1 MSVVA
6 SWCRFPVEARGIRRE
21 NADQDR
27 SAAMPSTSSPSPVP
41 DRPVSAVE
49 APAQGVPRSR
59 EADRALALPRGL
71 LVLLSMAGVVVA
83 VAGLRSAS
91 GIVGPAFLAL
101 MIVIT
106 IHPLLAWLQRHR
118 VPGWLAVFLT
128 MLVAYTS
135 LVALAAA
142 LVFSVARLATLLPS
156 YQPQFTSLVD
166 QFTRWLDERG
176 VTQEQ
181 INAAVSQFDL
191 NSLVG
196 VLQRVVTGATS
207 VVSDLAFILA
217 LLFFLIL
224 DSSSFPRRLAAA
236 AAQRP
241 HLVEA
246 LTGFAGATRQYIVVS
261 TVFGLIVALVD
272 VAALYWLDVPLPW
285 LWGLLS
291 FITNYIPN
299 IGFVLGLIPPALLAL
314 LQGGVRQAV
323 LVIVA
328 YSVINV
334 MIQSLLQPKFVG
346 DAVGL
351 SVTLTF
357 LSLVFWTF
365 VIGPLGALLAVPLS
379 LFVKALLVDADPDSR
394 WLDPLIAPS
403 QQGDGD
409 GPGREG

>member
-1 MSVVA
+1 
-6 SWCRFPVEARGIRRE
+6 
-21 NADQDR
+21 
-27 SAAMPSTSSPSPVP
+27 MPSTSSPSPEP

-49 APAQGVPRSR
+49 ARAPGASRSR

-71 LVLLSMAGVVVA
+71 LVLLSIAGVVVA

-128 MLVAYTS
+128 MLVAYAS

-166 QFTRWLDERG
+166 QFTRWLGERG

-196 VLQRVVTGATS
+196 VLQRVVTGATG

-224 DSSSFPRRLAAA
+224 DSSSFPHRLAAA

-246 LTGFAGATRQYIVVS
+246 LTGFARATRQYIVVS

-285 LWGLLS
+285 LWGLLA

-323 LVIVA
+323 LVVVA

-365 VIGPLGALLAVPLS
+365 VIGPLGALLAIPLS

-403 QQGDGD
+403 RQGDGD
-409 GPGREG
+409 RPGREG

>member
-1 MSVVA
+1 
-6 SWCRFPVEARGIRRE
+6 
-21 NADQDR
+21 
-27 SAAMPSTSSPSPVP
+27 MPSTSSPSPEP

-49 APAQGVPRSR
+49 ARALGAPRSR
-59 EADRALALPRGL
+59 EAGRALALPRGL

-118 VPGWLAVFLT
+118 LPGWLAVVLT
-128 MLVAYTS
+128 MLVAYVS

-166 QFTRWLDERG
+166 QFTSWLGERG

-191 NSLVG
+191 SSLVG
-196 VLQRVVTGATS
+196 VLQRLVTGATS

-246 LTGFAGATRQYIVVS
+246 LTGFAGATRQYVVVS

-299 IGFVLGLIPPALLAL
+299 IGFVLGLLPPALLAL

-323 LVIVA
+323 LVVVA

-334 MIQSLLQPKFVG
+334 VIQSLIQPKFVG

-403 QQGDGD
+403 RQGDGD
-409 GPGREG
+409 RPGREG

>member
-1 MSVVA
+1 
-6 SWCRFPVEARGIRRE
+6 
-21 NADQDR
+21 
-27 SAAMPSTSSPSPVP
+27 
-41 DRPVSAVE
+41 
-49 APAQGVPRSR
+49 
-59 EADRALALPRGL
+59 
-71 LVLLSMAGVVVA
+71 VLG
-83 VAGLRSAS
+83 
-91 GIVGPAFLAL
+91 
-101 MIVIT
+101 
-106 IHPLLAWLQRHR
+106 
-118 VPGWLAVFLT
+118 
-128 MLVAYTS
+128 
-135 LVALAAA
+135 
-142 LVFSVARLATLLPS
+142 
-156 YQPQFTSLVD
+156 
-166 QFTRWLDERG
+166 ERG

-196 VLQRVVTGATS
+196 VLQRVVTGATG

-224 DSSSFPRRLAAA
+224 DSSSFPHRLAAA

-246 LTGFAGATRQYIVVS
+246 LTGFARATRQYIVVS

-285 LWGLLS
+285 LWGLLA

-323 LVIVA
+323 LVVVA

-365 VIGPLGALLAVPLS
+365 VIGPLGALLAIPLS

-403 QQGDGD
+403 RQGDGD
-409 GPGREG
+409 RPGREG

>member
-1 MSVVA
+1 
-6 SWCRFPVEARGIRRE
+6 
-21 NADQDR
+21 
-27 SAAMPSTSSPSPVP
+27 MPSTSSPSPEP

-49 APAQGVPRSR
+49 ARALGAPRSR

-71 LVLLSMAGVVVA
+71 LVLLSMAGAVVA
-83 VAGLRSAS
+83 VAGLRSAF

-118 VPGWLAVFLT
+118 LPGWLAVVLT
-128 MLVAYTS
+128 MLVAYVS

-156 YQPQFTSLVD
+156 YEPQFTSLID
-166 QFTRWLDERG
+166 QFTRWLGELG

-191 NSLVG
+191 NSLIG
-196 VLQRVVTGATS
+196 VLQRVLTGATS

-241 HLVEA
+241 QLVEA
-246 LTGFAGATRQYIVVS
+246 LTGFAGATRQYVVVS

-299 IGFVLGLIPPALLAL
+299 IGFVLGLLPPALLAL

-334 MIQSLLQPKFVG
+334 IIQSLIQPKFVG

-351 SVTLTF
+351 SVTLTL

-394 WLDPLIAPS
+394 WLDLLIAPG
-403 QQGDGD
+403 QQADGD
-409 GPGREG
+409 GPGREGRGEG

>member
-1 MSVVA
+1 
-6 SWCRFPVEARGIRRE
+6 
-21 NADQDR
+21 
-27 SAAMPSTSSPSPVP
+27 MPSTPSPSPEP
-41 DRPVSAVE
+41 DRPVSAMD
-49 APAQGVPRSR
+49 APAPGAPRPR

-118 VPGWLAVFLT
+118 VPGWLAVVLT

-156 YQPQFTSLVD
+156 YQPQFTNLID
-166 QFTRWLDERG
+166 QFTERLGELG

-181 INAAVSQFDL
+181 INAAVNQVDL

-246 LTGFAGATRQYIVVS
+246 LTGFAGATRQYVVVS

-272 VAALYWLDVPLPW
+272 VAALYWLDVSLPW

-299 IGFVLGLIPPALLAL
+299 IGFVLGLLPPALLAL

-323 LVIVA
+323 LVVVA

-334 MIQSLLQPKFVG
+334 VIQSLIQPKFVG

-394 WLDPLIAPS
+394 WLDPLIAPG

-409 GPGREG
+409 GPGREDRGET

>member
-1 MSVVA
+1 LQ
-6 SWCRFPVEARGIRRE
+6 RPARPG
-21 NADQDR
+21 A
-27 SAAMPSTSSPSPVP
+27 
-41 DRPVSAVE
+41 
-49 APAQGVPRSR
+49 
-59 EADRALALPRGL
+59 
-71 LVLLSMAGVVVA
+71 
-83 VAGLRSAS
+83 
-91 GIVGPAFLAL
+91 VGPWRSSWPSAPPP
-101 MIVIT
+101 T
-106 IHPLLAWLQRHR
+106 
-118 VPGWLAVFLT
+118 
-128 MLVAYTS
+128 
-135 LVALAAA
+135 
-142 LVFSVARLATLLPS
+142 S

-166 QFTRWLDERG
+166 QFTRWLGERG

-196 VLQRVVTGATS
+196 VLQRVVTGATG

-236 AAQRP
+236 AQRP

-246 LTGFAGATRQYIVVS
+246 LTGFAGATRQYVVVS

-334 MIQSLLQPKFVG
+334 VIQSLLQPKFVG

-365 VIGPLGALLAVPLS
+365 VIGPLGALLAIPLS

-394 WLDPLIAPS
+394 WLDPLITPS
-403 QQGDGD
+403 RQGDGD
-409 GPGREG
+409 GSGREGGGEA

>member
-1 MSVVA
+1 
-6 SWCRFPVEARGIRRE
+6 
-21 NADQDR
+21 
-27 SAAMPSTSSPSPVP
+27 
-41 DRPVSAVE
+41 
-49 APAQGVPRSR
+49 
-59 EADRALALPRGL
+59 
-71 LVLLSMAGVVVA
+71 
-83 VAGLRSAS
+83 
-91 GIVGPAFLAL
+91 
-101 MIVIT
+101 
-106 IHPLLAWLQRHR
+106 
-118 VPGWLAVFLT
+118 
-128 MLVAYTS
+128 
-135 LVALAAA
+135 
-142 LVFSVARLATLLPS
+142 LVFSVARLASLLPS
-156 YQPQFTSLVD
+156 YQAQFTSLVD
-166 QFTRWLDERG
+166 QFTRWLGERG

-196 VLQRVVTGATS
+196 VLQRVVTGATG

-241 HLVEA
+241 QLVEA
-246 LTGFAGATRQYIVVS
+246 LTGFAGATRQYVVVS

-285 LWGLLS
+285 LWGLLA

-323 LVIVA
+323 LVMVA
-328 YSVINV
+328 YSVINFL
-334 MIQSLLQPKFVG
+334 IQSLLQPKFVG

-379 LFVKALLVDADPDSR
+379 LFVKALLVDADPDGR
-394 WLDPLIAPS
+394 WLDPLIAPGR
-403 QQGDGD
+403 QGDGD
-409 GPGREG
+409 GSGREDRGEA

>member
-1 MSVVA
+1 
-6 SWCRFPVEARGIRRE
+6 
-21 NADQDR
+21 
-27 SAAMPSTSSPSPVP
+27 MPSTPSPSPEP
-41 DRPVSAVE
+41 DRLVSAVE
-49 APAQGVPRSR
+49 APAQGAPRSR
-59 EADRALALPRGL
+59 EADRALVLPRGL

-118 VPGWLAVFLT
+118 VPGWLAVVLT

-166 QFTRWLDERG
+166 QFTRWLAEHG

-196 VLQRVVTGATS
+196 VLQRLVTGATS

-246 LTGFAGATRQYIVVS
+246 LTGFAGATRQYVVVS

-299 IGFVLGLIPPALLAL
+299 IGFVLA
-314 LQGGVRQAV
+314 
-323 LVIVA
+323 
-328 YSVINV
+328 
-334 MIQSLLQPKFVG
+334 
-346 DAVGL
+346 
-351 SVTLTF
+351 
-357 LSLVFWTF
+357 W
-365 VIGPLGALLAVPLS
+365 
-379 LFVKALLVDADPDSR
+379 SR
-394 WLDPLIAPS
+394 RPCWRCCRA
-403 QQGDGD
+403 G
-409 GPGREG
+409 

>member
-1 MSVVA
+1 
-6 SWCRFPVEARGIRRE
+6 
-21 NADQDR
+21 
-27 SAAMPSTSSPSPVP
+27 MPSTPSPEP

-49 APAQGVPRSR
+49 ARALRTPRSR

-71 LVLLSMAGVVVA
+71 LVLLTMAGAVVA

-118 VPGWLAVFLT
+118 VPGWLAVVLT

-156 YQPQFTSLVD
+156 YEPQFTSLID
-166 QFTRWLDERG
+166 QFTRWLGERG

-181 INAAVSQFDL
+181 ISAAVSQFDL

-224 DSSSFPRRLAAA
+224 DSSSFPRRLAVA

-241 HLVEA
+241 YLVEA
-246 LTGFAGATRQYIVVS
+246 LTGFAGATRQYVVVS

-285 LWGLLS
+285 LWGLLA

-314 LQGGVRQAV
+314 LQGGIRQAV

-334 MIQSLLQPKFVG
+334 LIQSLLQPKFVG

-394 WLDPLIAPS
+394 WLDPLIAPG
-403 QQGDGD
+403 QQGDGE
-409 GPGREG
+409 GAGREGGGER

>member
-1 MSVVA
+1 
-6 SWCRFPVEARGIRRE
+6 
-21 NADQDR
+21 
-27 SAAMPSTSSPSPVP
+27 MPRTSSPSPEP

-49 APAQGVPRSR
+49 APASEAPRSR
-59 EADRALALPRGL
+59 AADRALALPRGL
-71 LVLLSMAGVVVA
+71 LVLVGMAGVVVA

-118 VPGWLAVFLT
+118 VPGWLAIALT

-142 LVFSVARLATLLPS
+142 LVFSVARLASLLPS

-166 QFTRWLDERG
+166 QFTRWLGERG

-196 VLQRVVTGATS
+196 VLQRVVTGATG

-241 HLVEA
+241 QLVEA
-246 LTGFAGATRQYIVVS
+246 LTGFAGATRQYVVVS
-261 TVFGLIVALVD
+261 TVFGVIVALVD

-285 LWGLLS
+285 LWGLLA

-323 LVIVA
+323 LVMVA
-328 YSVINV
+328 YSVINFL
-334 MIQSLLQPKFVG
+334 IQSLLQPKFVG

-379 LFVKALLVDADPDSR
+379 LFAKALLVDADPDSR
-394 WLDPLIAPS
+394 WLDLLIAPS
-403 QQGDGD
+403 RQGDG
-409 GPGREG
+409 GRPGREGGGEP

>member
-1 MSVVA
+1 
-6 SWCRFPVEARGIRRE
+6 
-21 NADQDR
+21 
-27 SAAMPSTSSPSPVP
+27 MPSTSSPSPEP
-41 DRPVSAVE
+41 DRPVSAMD
-49 APAQGVPRSR
+49 APAPGAPRPR
-59 EADRALALPRGL
+59 EADRALALPRGV

-118 VPGWLAVFLT
+118 VPGWLAVVLT
-128 MLVAYTS
+128 MLVAYVS

-166 QFTRWLDERG
+166 QFTSWLGERG

-191 NSLVG
+191 SSLVG
-196 VLQRVVTGATS
+196 VLQRLVTGATS
-207 VVSDLAFILA
+207 VASDLAFILA

-246 LTGFAGATRQYIVVS
+246 LTGFAGATRQYVVVS

-285 LWGLLS
+285 LWGLLA

-299 IGFVLGLIPPALLAL
+299 IGFVLGLLPPALLAL

-334 MIQSLLQPKFVG
+334 MIQSLIQPKFVG

-394 WLDPLIAPS
+394 WLDLLIAPG
-403 QQGDGD
+403 QQADGD
-409 GPGREG
+409 GPGREGRGEG